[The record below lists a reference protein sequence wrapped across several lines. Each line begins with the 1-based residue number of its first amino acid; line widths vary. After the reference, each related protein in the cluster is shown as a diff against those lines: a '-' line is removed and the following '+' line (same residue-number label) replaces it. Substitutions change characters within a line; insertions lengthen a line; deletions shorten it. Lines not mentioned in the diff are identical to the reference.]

1 MKILFIAALTGLIHF
16 TMNAQCNGHT
26 SLCGKT
32 YNEVAYLTTHNA
44 FNTSADGFSLP
55 NQNNTL
61 TQQLNDGVRGFML
74 DVYNYFGTPTVYH
87 GSFILGSSPLSDNL
101 AEFKNFLDTHPNE
114 VVTIILECN
123 VSANDIEDEINSAG
137 LSPYLY
143 THTGTW
149 PSLQNMIDSNTRLVI
164 FSDVDDASASQGWY
178 HYMWDLMVETHYS
191 INDINDFN
199 CDFNRGDS
207 LNDLFIFN
215 HFVTNSVTG
224 TGQQTES
231 EQANSNPFLIDRIL
245 ECQTEKGKFPNFIT
259 LDFYELGDGMA
270 ATNIINGINP
280 LKVTIPELNLLVFP
294 NPFTDQLQITLE
306 NFAVSDIQLFD
317 SKGVNVID
325 NVTVVLAKESI
336 TLETDNLPSGI
347 YLLQVGEKVER
358 ITKL

>member
-1 MKILFIAALTGLIHF
+1 MKIHLISF
-16 TMNAQCNGHT
+16 LLGMLPFVVQAQCNGHA

-32 YNEVAYLTTHNA
+32 YDEVAYLTTHNA

-87 GSFILGSSPLSDNL
+87 GSFILGSAPLSDNL
-101 AEFKNFLDTHPNE
+101 AEFKDFLDTHPNE

-123 VSANDIEDEINSAG
+123 VSANDIEDEINAAG

-143 THTGTW
+143 TYSGSW
-149 PSLQNMIDSNTRLVI
+149 PTLQTMITNNTRLVI

-178 HYMWDLMVETHYS
+178 HYMWDHMVETHYS

-207 LNDLFIFN
+207 INDLYIFN
-215 HFVTNSVTG
+215 HFVTNSITG

-231 EQANSNPFLIDRIL
+231 QQANSNPFLIDRML
-245 ECQTEKGKFPNFIT
+245 QCQAEKGKFPNFIT
-259 LDFYELGDGMA
+259 LDFYELGDAMA
-270 ATNIINGINP
+270 ATDYMNGINA
-280 LKVTIPELNLLVFP
+280 LEVKDDNATLQVFP
-294 NPFTDQLQITLE
+294 NPFTNKIQIQHA
-306 NFAVSDIQLFD
+306 NVPVSDIQLFD
-317 SKGVNVID
+317 SKGQNVID
-325 NVTVVLAKESI
+325 QVSLMLSKDEFI
-336 TLETDNLPSGI
+336 LETDNLPTGI
-347 YLLQVGEKVER
+347 YLLQVGERIEKV
-358 ITKL
+358 TKM